1 MVGKLTT
8 DEEEMTTL
16 QLSVMIV
23 LQDKIWGRD
32 GRHLNGHEVKV
43 VVEQIFMDE
52 LGWTPF
58 EMDGDVLGQGVY
70 MTSLATC
77 CTHVV
82 QQQ

>member
-32 GRHLNGHEVKV
+32 THFRSFVKRNGI
-43 VVEQIFMDE
+43 IFS
-52 LGWTPF
+52 
-58 EMDGDVLGQGVY
+58 VH
-70 MTSLATC
+70 SLPLHVATLKSE
-77 CTHVV
+77 
-82 QQQ
+82 